1 LIRPLARRAA
11 IESAIIAAVLSPV
24 PFADELAL
32 VPYYG
37 LLGARVARRRELA
50 VAKVPWRPMAV
61 SVGKGLAARGVVS
74 FGISFIPGVDAV
86 VNAVSAATLTEVLT
100 QHFDEACAD
109 PKHAEPLAFQHL
121 VEVLSSRR
129 AAHEAHKT
137 RVRVP
142 VPGLLGDRR
151 YASRV
156 EETLESLPSVRHAE
170 ANVHS
175 GRVLVLTNC
184 EWGDARA
191 EVEAALREISPL
203 DAVPPLSLQRSMHA
217 VRRRALRALRRVS
230 RTVRHQPSTT
240 ESHAGP
246 ARAPWYAMDTNK
258 VVKALSAHPS
268 HGLTSEAAQERT
280 AKYGANLL
288 SGMKRRS
295 EWEILAGELFN
306 LPMALL
312 AGGALLSAAA
322 GDLLEAGA
330 IILVLGSNVAIG
342 YFTESRAEELLGAW
356 GRLRA
361 EWATAIRDG
370 HEIRLKASD
379 LVPGDVVILKAG
391 TTVAADARILT
402 TDECTLDESML
413 TGESEPVEKSPT
425 SVLES
430 AALADRSSMLYAGTI
445 VASGRCK
452 AVVVATGNFTEL
464 GNLQRSLSHAEE
476 RTAPLER
483 QLGALGR
490 TLALLSLGCT
500 AVVTGLGAVRGQPP
514 SVLLRNAVALGVA
527 AIPEGFAAVGTTAL
541 ALASQ
546 RLQKRGIIIRRLA
559 AAETLG
565 AVGVVCADK
574 TGTLTENRMR
584 VAEVLLQQHGLAA
597 VQWSDGKL
605 RMQSSTG
612 AAVPS
617 EAVRDLARIAALN
630 ADVEISR
637 SGEITQASG
646 TERALVDFALAAGY
660 PVRAR
665 RRAAKRIGERRR
677 SAESPIMVTIHEHP
691 ELGRIELAKGA
702 PEEVVP
708 RCTDL
713 GAKEIARILGENE
726 AMASRGLRVLG
737 LAWRSDLGRPLQF
750 AGLVGLRDPPRPH
763 VREAIETLAGAGV
776 RTLMLT
782 GDQQRTAAAIGGVL
796 GIEEGAV
803 YSRVTP
809 DAKLGIVQDLQR
821 RGEIVAMTGDG
832 VNDGPALKAADVGI
846 AMGER
851 GTDLARAVADVV
863 LAHDDLSSLARATA
877 EGRTLYDNVRRS
889 IDYMVATN
897 LSEVAV
903 MLLGSLVG
911 ITPLSPLHL
920 LWINVMTDVAPA
932 LALAVEPP
940 ERDVMTRPP
949 RDPSASLFGRAD
961 SRRLGRRSAQLAAG
975 AMASYAFGALHGNG
989 IGGPYASTMTFT
1001 SLVTSQLLETRNH
1014 RSASGMHDPWLGA
1027 VLVSSF
1033 AVQGASLAHPEV
1045 RSVLGNASL
1054 RLYDLVFSV
1063 ASGIVAARLGGRPFF
1078 VLAPSDEVVGV
1089 RRIHS

>member
-1 LIRPLARRAA
+1 
-11 IESAIIAAVLSPV
+11 V
-24 PFADELAL
+24 AL
-32 VPYYG
+32 TI
-37 LLGARVARRRELA
+37 
-50 VAKVPWRPMAV
+50 
-61 SVGKGLAARGVVS
+61 GKGLAARGVVS

-86 VNAVSAATLTEVLT
+86 VNAATAASLSEVLA
-100 QHFDEACAD
+100 QYFDEACAD
-109 PKHAEPLAFQHL
+109 PEHAKPLQFQHL
-121 VEVLSSRR
+121 LEELSSRR
-129 AAHEAHKT
+129 AGHMASKK

-142 VPGLLGDRR
+142 VPGLLGSPKH
-151 YASRV
+151 ASIV
-156 EETLESLPSVRHAE
+156 EKKLMSLRSVRLAK
-170 ANVHS
+170 ANVKS
-175 GRVLVLTNC
+175 GRVLVVTKRP
-184 EWGDARA
+184 WGEAKE
-191 EVEAALREISPL
+191 EVEEALREICPP
-203 DAVPPLSLQRSMHA
+203 DAMPPMSMQRFAKRVRSRTRRA
-217 VRRRALRALRRVS
+217 FSRATQIVRRR
-230 RTVRHQPSTT
+230 TSTP
-240 ESHAGP
+240 ESHTGP
-246 ARAPWYAMDTNK
+246 ARAAWYSMEPNE

-268 HGLTSEAAQERT
+268 QGLTSEAVQERT
-280 AKYGANLL
+280 VKYGANLL

-312 AGGALLSAAA
+312 AGGAVLSAAA

-330 IILVLGSNVAIG
+330 IVLVLGSNVAIG

-356 GRLRA
+356 GWLRA
-361 EWATAIRDG
+361 EWATVIRDG
-370 HEIRLKASD
+370 HETKLKASE

-391 TTVAADARILT
+391 ATVAADARILAA
-402 TDECTLDESML
+402 DECTLDESML
-413 TGESEPVEKSPT
+413 TGESEPVEKSSA

-430 AALADRSSMLYAGTI
+430 AALADRSDMLYAGTI

-500 AVVTGLGAVRGQPP
+500 AVVTGLGAMRGQPP

-546 RLQKRGIIIRRLA
+546 RLQKQGIIIRRLA

-584 VAEVLLQQHGLAA
+584 VAEVLLPQHGLAA
-597 VQWSDGKL
+597 VEWSDGTF

-612 AAVPS
+612 AAVPN

-630 ADVEISR
+630 ADVEISK

-646 TERALVDFALAAGY
+646 TERALVDFALATGY

-665 RRAAKRIGERRR
+665 RRAAKRVGERRR
-677 SAESPIMVTIHEHP
+677 SKDSPIMVTIHQHP

-713 GAKEIARILGENE
+713 GRKEIAKILVENE
-726 AMASRGLRVLG
+726 GMASRGLRVLG
-737 LAWRSDLGRPLQF
+737 FAWRSDLDRPMQF
-750 AGLVGLRDPPRPH
+750 VGLVGLRDPPRPH

-782 GDQQRTAAAIGGVL
+782 GDQQRTAAAIGSVL

-809 DAKLGIVQDLQR
+809 DAKLGIVQDLQQ

-903 MLLGSLVG
+903 MVLGSIVG
-911 ITPLSPLHL
+911 VTPLSPLHL

-975 AMASYAFGALHGNG
+975 AMVSYGVGALRGNG

-1014 RSASGMHDPWLGA
+1014 RSMSGMHDPWLGT
-1027 VLVSSF
+1027 VLLSSF
-1033 AVQGASLAHPEV
+1033 AVQGASLAHPGV
-1045 RSVLGNASL
+1045 RSVLGNAPL
-1054 RLYDLVFSV
+1054 RIYDLVLSV
-1063 ASGIVAARLGGRPFF
+1063 ATGVIAARLGGRPFF
-1078 VLAPSDEVVGV
+1078 VLTPSDEIVGV
-1089 RRIHS
+1089 RRSHA